1 MIGAYDDAGPVS
13 AAVAPTLISVG
24 VTPTSEALGCSA
36 PGGSGTPWQPLAT
49 LDQGAEPPGG
59 EKVIAT
65 APALREPA
73 AAGEA
78 VRVAALVAAAVAAL
92 VAACV
97 AAAEALA
104 AGAFVAVVAW
114 LLVLLLLPQLRARI
128 SVANSGTQRVH
139 LRRSRTPCIGAA
151 SPAEFV
157 RMDVALLAGND
168 RFVVHSGM

>member
-36 PGGSGTPWQPLAT
+36 PGGSGTPWQPSAT

-65 APALREPA
+65 APALGEPA

-78 VRVAALVAAAVAAL
+78 AFVAAAVAAL
-92 VAACV
+92 VAALVAAACV
-97 AAAEALA
+97 AAAEA
-104 AGAFVAVVAW
+104 AFVA
-114 LLVLLLLPQLRARI
+114 L
-128 SVANSGTQRVH
+128 
-139 LRRSRTPCIGAA
+139 AA
-151 SPAEFV
+151 
-157 RMDVALLAGND
+157 AG
-168 RFVVHSGM
+168 